1 MANLK
6 SIGEKIRHIRILKN
20 VTQAEMANKL
30 GIINTSYSKI
40 ERNEV
45 VPNYTRLEEIAKIL
59 DVTLV
64 ELITVSEKPKPVNQ
78 WEKIIA
84 QKDLQIMQLQK
95 KVIQLL
101 EKKK

>member
-1 MANLK
+1 MASLK
-6 SIGEKIRHIRILKN
+6 SIGEKIRHVRVLKN
-20 VTQAEMANKL
+20 ISQADVAKKL
-30 GIINTSYSKI
+30 GIITTSYSKI

-64 ELITVSEKPKPVNQ
+64 ELITVSEKPKPVNE
-78 WEKIIA
+78 WEKMIA
-84 QKDLQIMQLQK
+84 EKDKQIMQLQK